1 MKTLIYVAVA
11 RATTT
16 QLTHLLCVC
25 PPEEQ
30 LFSPRVLVKKKKKC
44 RFSFPISPTKNNKKK
59 GTLFLFFL
67 LAIRFPAAHS
77 ALVKSSGLLSGA
89 LSQISLPV
97 NPSQGP
103 TNLRTPAETPSGAER
118 RRHLPW
124 LPLIAD
130 DWNKVVFGMITCQNC
145 WQKGCRSWRCLEKLR
160 PL

>member
-30 LFSPRVLVKKKKKC
+30 LFSPRVLVKKKKK
-44 RFSFPISPTKNNKKK
+44 SAVSLSLSPRQRTTRRKEH
-59 GTLFLFFL
+59 FFFFL
-67 LAIRFPAAHS
+67 LAMRFPAAHS

>member
-1 MKTLIYVAVA
+1 MW
-11 RATTT
+11 
-16 QLTHLLCVC
+16 QLHVQQQPSSLTYCAFVHLKNNFFPL
-25 PPEEQ
+25 E
-30 LFSPRVLVKKKKKC
+30 SSSKKKEKKVP
-44 RFSFPISPTKNNKKK
+44 FLFPYLPDKEQQEERNT
-59 GTLFLFFL
+59 FFVVFFL